1 MRNSRVGTV
10 WNDGESLTIAGG
22 DPEAITSQW
31 TNNEYGSGT
40 FSINLNVDA
49 TSPNPVGPQDDD
61 EEITV
66 TWSAHFFNVVIEE
79 K

>member
-1 MRNSRVGTV
+1 
-10 WNDGESLTIAGG
+10 IAGG
-22 DPEAITSQW
+22 SPESITSQW

-49 TSPNPVGPQDDD
+49 TSLNPNEIPGPQDDD

-66 TWSAHFFNVVIEE
+66 TWSAHFFNVVVEE
-79 K
+79 I